1 MFEAVGFSCVLNVS
15 TRSANSVCAVVIAS
29 HRAVKTARDADH
41 TDISYSNS
49 IQEQKRSFKYLGVIG
64 EESLSW
70 NSHIMLFQVK
80 IF

>member
-1 MFEAVGFSCVLNVS
+1 MGFSCVLNVS

-29 HRAVKTARDADH
+29 HRAVKTARNSIH
-41 TDISYSNS
+41 TDKSYSNLN
-49 IQEQKRSFKYLGVIG
+49 QEQKRSFKYLGVIV

-70 NSHIMLFQVK
+70 NSHIMLFQVI